1 MKMLIDG
8 CEVDASNGRTIDVT
22 CPVNGSLV
30 GTIPAATEQDMEKA
44 LAASVKGQKAWQAIP
59 LREKEQILDRFEEL
73 LEENKKEILTV
84 VCKES
89 GSSLRNGLMQIQGLP
104 QLFRGYLETAKRY
117 NGCLLYTSRCV

>member
-84 VCKES
+84 V
-89 GSSLRNGLMQIQGLP
+89 
-104 QLFRGYLETAKRY
+104 
-117 NGCLLYTSRCV
+117 

>member
-104 QLFRGYLETAKRY
+104 QLFRGYLEKMCIRDRVSTIS
-117 NGCLLYTSRCV
+117 L